1 MHELLLDRLHPE
13 MDVCDAEDAKIGT
26 LARIHRMVP
35 AGTREADARPVRD
48 SILEVKGGFLG
59 LGPRYYVPLSAVTH
73 VADDGA
79 FLLWAKDDLESLGW
93 HEKPPH
99 LD

>member
-1 MHELLLDRLHPE
+1 VRELLLDRLHPE

-26 LARIHRMVP
+26 LARVHRLVP
-35 AGTREADARPVRD
+35 AGGRETDARPLRD
-48 SILEVKGGFLG
+48 TVLEVKGGFLG

-73 VADDGA
+73 VAGDGA
-79 FLLWAKDDLESLGW
+79 FLLWTRDELVSLGW
-93 HEKPPH
+93 REKPPQ